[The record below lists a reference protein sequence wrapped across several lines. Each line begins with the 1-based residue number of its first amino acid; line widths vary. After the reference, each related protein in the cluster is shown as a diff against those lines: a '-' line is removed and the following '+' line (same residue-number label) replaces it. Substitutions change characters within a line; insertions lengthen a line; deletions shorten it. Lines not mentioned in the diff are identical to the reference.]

1 MKCEIHKQIAEVC
14 NDNITNEESVRKWF
28 IMFNGGKSNVDNKEC
43 SGQLC
48 VITEALKTKLDEDRC
63 FTQYLDNVHISFHV
77 ISRGLLH

>member
-48 VITEALKTKLDEDRC
+48 VIDVYKRQVYRRRTKK
-63 FTQYLDNVHISFHV
+63 S
-77 ISRGLLH
+77 